1 MTGETDEVGG
11 WGGAG
16 DAVPEPNR
24 RRVEEKRRE
33 GSRRVEANWEH
44 ESTYKTRFVRRRCH
58 IFVPIC
64 NTFFHPRHKTHRD
77 KLSNELGSLLDVP
90 LVHPKRVHFV

>member
-33 GSRRVEANWEH
+33 GSRRVEANWKH
-44 ESTYKTRFVRRRCH
+44 T
-58 IFVPIC
+58 
-64 NTFFHPRHKTHRD
+64 
-77 KLSNELGSLLDVP
+77 
-90 LVHPKRVHFV
+90 